1 MLGGMPETPESL
13 IAESHRQVQE
23 AWRYFAVQLPGGD
36 ATEEPG
42 LLLTNGRSPL
52 PFMNAAFFTSP
63 ATTEADVRSRL
74 ARAAA
79 HFREGGH
86 PFVFMPG
93 EDMLAAGP
101 ADGLTD
107 LCAELGLGY
116 MMPMTGMVADELS
129 PPVRPLPDLA
139 FRTVTDAEMRD
150 AVGDINAAGYDIPA
164 EAMRAATSVAS
175 LWDGMIGVVGLVDG
189 VPASTASVIP
199 VDGVAYVALVAT
211 LPSHQGKGYAEAVMR
226 RVLDEA
232 RERWGTVR
240 TVLHATPAGNPVYTR
255 MGYRPTSTF
264 HVYVGH

>member
-1 MLGGMPETPESL
+1 MADTPQSL
-13 IAESHRQVQE
+13 IDESHRQVQQ
-23 AWRYFAVQLPGGD
+23 AWRYFAEHLPGGG
-36 ATEEPG
+36 ATAQPG

-52 PFMNAAFFTSP
+52 PFMNAAFFTAP
-63 ATTEADVRSRL
+63 ATTEGDVRSRL
-74 ARAAA
+74 ALAAA

-93 EDMLAAGP
+93 EDMLAGGP
-101 ADGLTD
+101 VGGLTD

-116 MMPMTGMVADELS
+116 MMPMTGMVAEALS
-129 PPVRPLPDLA
+129 PPVRPLPDLE
-139 FRTVTDAEMRD
+139 FQTVADAEMRD
-150 AVGDINAAGYDIPA
+150 AVGDINAAGYDIPG

-189 VPASTASVIP
+189 VPVSTASVLP
-199 VDGVAYVALVAT
+199 VDDVAYVALVAT

-226 RVLDEA
+226 RALDEA
-232 RERWGTVR
+232 RGAWGLVR